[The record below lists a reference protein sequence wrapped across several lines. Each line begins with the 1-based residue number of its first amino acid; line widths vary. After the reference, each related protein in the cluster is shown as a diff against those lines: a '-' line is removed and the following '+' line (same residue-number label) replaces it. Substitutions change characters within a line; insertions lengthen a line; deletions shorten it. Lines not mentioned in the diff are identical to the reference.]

1 MENLKKNNIFLP
13 TADTLGVDKIRHLE
27 VKEMAR
33 FFDYVRSNYTE
44 EALFG
49 SRIKKF
55 VASIRKKNGNV
66 LISAEGLSIL
76 EPSGVKSLANLFHDF
91 QVTVIMIYRAFG
103 CRLLSLFNQVQK
115 TTNNPEH
122 AFTASLLF
130 RYMDSPWIEDFYML
144 AQRYSA
150 VFGRENMVIIDYY
163 GVDAA
168 GMNIAQVFL
177 CNALN
182 VTKFCTSRG
191 GDSNNLIKN
200 DKILNPSRDVRKD
213 QLDALFEIY
222 AAAHDCSYR
231 DKENGYFIRD
241 KVTWRHT
248 PRPVATN
255 FTFLKSHSMYVD
267 ERVREKYAKYII
279 YGNSTANELALTEE
293 LRFQEVVPVAALRYS
308 ANFVSE
314 MKSTLLM
321 LKNKK
326 LCKKLK

>member
-1 MENLKKNNIFLP
+1 
-13 TADTLGVDKIRHLE
+13 
-27 VKEMAR
+27 MAR
-33 FFDYVRSNYTE
+33 FFEYVRSNYTE
-44 EALFG
+44 EAVFG
-49 SRIKKF
+49 TRLKKF
-55 VASIRKKNGNV
+55 IASVRKNNGNV

-76 EPSGVKSLANLFHDF
+76 EPSGLKSLSNLFHDF
-91 QVTVIMIYRAFG
+91 QVTVIMVYRAFG
-103 CRLLSLFNQVQK
+103 CRLLSVFNQVQK
-115 TTNNPEH
+115 TTSNPEH

-130 RYMDSPWIEDFYML
+130 RYMDTPWMEDFYML

-182 VTKFCTSRG
+182 VTKFCSSQG
-191 GDSNNLIKN
+191 GNSNKLIRK
-200 DKILNPSRDVRKD
+200 DKIMNPSRDMRKG

-241 KVTWRHT
+241 KVTWKHT
-248 PRPVATN
+248 PRPAATN

-267 ERVREKYAKYII
+267 QRVREKYATNII
-279 YGNSTANELALTEE
+279 YGNSTANEEALSEE
-293 LRFQEVVPVAALRYS
+293 LRYQEIVPVAALRYS
-308 ANFVSE
+308 DKFLSE
-314 MKSTLLM
+314 MKATLVM
-321 LKNKK
+321 LKSKK
-326 LCKKLK
+326 LCKRSK